1 MGIKGT
7 FSGCLVALGFG
18 GIELVS
24 NNRPSPCSK
33 MMSETH
39 AETARLRDVSLGQ
52 EIVGR
57 IGTLAVISG
66 TSETLARIFLTREH
80 RAAAELILGWMR
92 EAGLGAHLDAIGNV
106 CGRSRPP
113 RTSSFTS
120 ARLSGVKLGDL
131 PIKRAS
137 KCALVI
143 NQKTTKALGITLPR
157 PRWPSLTR

>member
-24 NNRPSPCSK
+24 NNRPSPCWT

-57 IGTLAVISG
+57 IGTLAVISE
-66 TSETLARIFLTREH
+66 TSEH
-80 RAAAELILGWMR
+80 LG
-92 EAGLGAHLDAIGNV
+92 EDI
-106 CGRSRPP
+106 PDP
-113 RTSSFTS
+113 
-120 ARLSGVKLGDL
+120 
-131 PIKRAS
+131 
-137 KCALVI
+137 
-143 NQKTTKALGITLPR
+143 
-157 PRWPSLTR
+157 